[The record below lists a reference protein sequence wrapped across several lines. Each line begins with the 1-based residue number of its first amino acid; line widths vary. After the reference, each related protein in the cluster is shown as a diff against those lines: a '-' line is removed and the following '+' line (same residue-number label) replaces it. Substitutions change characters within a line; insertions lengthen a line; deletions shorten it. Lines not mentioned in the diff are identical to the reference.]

1 MLNEKHVIPEE
12 AQVSVETVQAPS
24 ESYSHHSFK
33 ISYDDPGV
41 AFQVR
46 KIRMLD
52 KNCKL
57 DDFVVVVQNPFI
69 EGQRF
74 RLDSE
79 GYIQGDAYIISGSW
93 LYLARVDGVT
103 YDIEFRQQALQA
115 HGDVLWSNRS
125 VGQFFIDLNLVSLE
139 STGLPNIRKL
149 PVIEEEQ
156 PAWQQDLQAIKD
168 DIARIK
174 SPTYAPITYRKKRF
188 NRVVERLETELLETI
203 VIEAV
208 RGNVKNIKALL
219 VAHSALDQI
228 SDAMS
233 ETYTKSLEPMKSINP
248 VWLDED

>member
-1 MLNEKHVIPEE
+1 MLTEKHVIPED
-12 AQVSVETVQAPS
+12 AQVSVETVAAPS
-24 ESYSHHSFK
+24 GSYSHHSFR

-52 KNCKL
+52 KNCNL
-57 DDFVVVVQNPFI
+57 DDFVVVVQNSFLD
-69 EGQRF
+69 GQRF
-74 RLDSE
+74 RLDAE

-103 YDIEFRQQALQA
+103 YDVEFRQMLQPLQA
-115 HGDVLWSNRS
+115 YQRS
-125 VGQFFIDLNLVSLE
+125 AGQFFIDLNLVSLE
-139 STGLPNIRKL
+139 LTGLPNIRKL

-168 DIARIK
+168 DIARIRF
-174 SPTYAPITYRKKRF
+174 PTYSTPVHRKRRF
-188 NRVVERLETELLETI
+188 NRVVERLETELLEAI

-228 SDAMS
+228 SDDMS